1 MKIRVDIDRNADTDV
16 LFQFKGE
23 DGEIVDLKGYTLKM
37 QVRPKPQSTK
47 LFDELSTEN
56 GKLVV
61 EDEHVRAKI
70 TAEASLDYD
79 ADTCYF
85 DILATSQDGRKTRI
99 CEGIIVTSPEVTV

>member
-1 MKIRVDIDRNADTDV
+1 MKIRIDIDRNTDTDV

-23 DGEIVDLKGYTLKM
+23 DGKIVDLNGYSLKM
-37 QVRPKPQSTK
+37 QVRPKPQSAK

-56 GKLVV
+56 GKLII
-61 EDEHVRAKI
+61 EEEQVRATI

-99 CEGIIVTSPEVTV
+99 CEGIIVTSAEVTL